1 MSTDAVV
8 EKSPHVF
15 EKNKLPKKY
24 KVIFINDDVT
34 PAEFVIVL
42 LIKIFKHN
50 ETAARDLTLKV
61 HTEGSAVVGLYFY
74 EIAEQK
80 TIESVHFARSNGF
93 PLEIK
98 IEPE

>member
-8 EKSPHVF
+8 EKSPQVF
-15 EKNKLPKKY
+15 EKNRLPKKY
-24 KVIFINDDVT
+24 KVIFINDDFT

-42 LIKIFKHN
+42 LIQIFKHT
-50 ETAARDLTLKV
+50 ETVARELTSKV
-61 HTEGSAVVGLYFY
+61 HNEGSAVVGLYFY

-80 TIESVHFARSNGF
+80 TVESVHLARSNGF